1 MIKDQDIIILLM
13 LCLADEPIMQKEIAA
28 RAQISRAAT
37 SIAINRLVDIN
48 LLSADREQ
56 VMKRNFMDFL
66 IYGMPYV
73 FPAKLGAITKGIATH
88 ISAEPLNK
96 FFSATQNFVWPH
108 VSGKIIGQSIRPIYH
123 SVPEIIGTEEQLY
136 EALTLIDA
144 LRIGQ
149 AREKKKAISL
159 LKKIFHI

>member
-13 LCLADEPIMQKEIAA
+13 LCLADKTILQKDIAD
-28 RAQISRAAT
+28 RAKISRAAT

-48 LLSADREQ
+48 LLAADRQQ

-73 FPAKLGAITKGIATH
+73 FPAKLGAVTKGIATH
-88 ISAEPLNK
+88 ISAEPLKK
-96 FFSATQNFVWPH
+96 FFSATQNFVWPYA
-108 VSGKIIGQSIRPIYH
+108 SGKIVGQSIKPIYH
-123 SVPEIIGTEEQLY
+123 SVPDIIGAEVQLY

-159 LKKIFHI
+159 LKKLLRI